1 MKPFV
6 KESCNSM
13 SDDLLKE
20 VLQGPFH
27 AQIGKNGLTE
37 SVVAQLQELVKKR
50 RMIKVSVLKAL
61 AEEKTPS
68 EVALEAEKLTG
79 CFLVEVRG
87 RTFILS
93 KKRFPLTRKK
103 RGLKT

>member
-1 MKPFV
+1 
-6 KESCNSM
+6 M
-13 SDDLLKE
+13 SEDALNE
-20 VLQGPFH
+20 VLQGPVH

-37 SVVAQLQELVKKR
+37 GVVAQLQELVKKQG
-50 RMIKVSVLKAL
+50 MIKVSVLKAL

-68 EVALEAEKLTG
+68 EVALEAEKQTR

-87 RTFILS
+87 RTFILA
-93 KKRFPLTRKK
+93 KKRFPLTRKR